1 MTITTS
7 PKDELATNSPMD
19 ELLAKTKTQIPE
31 IGNLVKGSVI
41 DISKNAI
48 YLDLGILGT
57 GLVMGREMKD
67 GLGISD
73 NLKKGDT
80 VEATVI
86 ELENEDGYMEL
97 SLREAGYEKT
107 WDEIERKKKE
117 EETIETKILA
127 ANRGGLMV
135 EINGITGFL
144 PVSQLA
150 NENYPRV
157 EDGDKNK
164 ILQLLNGLLDKMID
178 VRIIDIDRE
187 NEKLIVSEK
196 ATLSEKEEK
205 EIKKFKVGEIVEG
218 TVSGIVDFGA
228 FIKFPPVGKT
238 MKNTDSK
245 DVLEGLIH
253 ISELAWQLISNPHD
267 IVRVGEKVKCKI
279 IGIDNNRISFSVRAL
294 EKDPW
299 SQVNKKYKVGS
310 IVKGEITKFNPFGAF
325 VQLDKDIHGLAH
337 ISELN
342 RLAHGKNIEDLL
354 SAGESYK
361 FKILS
366 IEPKNHRMGLS
377 PIIATNQTTKDE
389 QKEKVSKPSSN
400 KVKKET
406 VVKKKEVKKDEEDK
420 KDKSKKKKVESK
432 KKVRGKKVEG
442 KKAVKTKTSTKKT
455 KSTQKK
461 TIAKNKKKASKKPAT
476 AKVANKKTKKN
487 E

>member
-1 MTITTS
+1 MTTKTTLS
-7 PKDELATNSPMD
+7 KDKLSSISPMD
-19 ELLAKTKTQIPE
+19 ELLAGEKMQMPK

-41 DISKNAI
+41 DIGKNAI
-48 YLDLGILGT
+48 YLDLGIMGT

-67 GLGISD
+67 GLGISE

-80 VEATVI
+80 VETAIV

-117 EETIETKILA
+117 EETVQTKILA

-164 ILQLLNGLLDKMID
+164 ILQLLNCLID
-178 VRIIDIDRE
+178 QDINVRIIDIDRE

-196 ATLSEKEEK
+196 ATLSEKEEE
-205 EIKKFKVGEIVEG
+205 EIKKFKIGGIVEG

-228 FIKFPPVGKT
+228 FIKFPPKGKT
-238 MKNTDSK
+238 IKNTEAK

-267 IVRVGEKVKCKI
+267 IVKVGEKVKCKI
-279 IGIDNNRISFSVRAL
+279 IGIENNRISFSIRAL
-294 EKDPW
+294 AKDPW
-299 SQVNKKYKVGS
+299 DQVSKKYKAGD
-310 IVKGEITKFNPFGAF
+310 IIKGEITKFNPFGAF
-325 VQLDKDIHGLAH
+325 VQLDEDIHGLAH

-342 RLAHGKNIEDLL
+342 RFAHGKNIEDILK
-354 SAGESYK
+354 AGESYK

-377 PIIATNQTTKDE
+377 PMIPGNTTTKDKKGE
-389 QKEKVSKPSSN
+389 LVLASSST
-400 KVKKET
+400 KA
-406 VVKKKEVKKDEEDK
+406 
-420 KDKSKKKKVESK
+420 KKKKV
-432 KKVRGKKVEG
+432 KVV
-442 KKAVKTKTSTKKT
+442 KKAKEIKDEKKIKAKKTVKAKIDVKKT
-455 KSTQKK
+455 KKV
-461 TIAKNKKKASKKPAT
+461 KNKKKIKAKKVVK
-476 AKVANKKTKKN
+476 AKVDAKKTKPVRKKVHPVK
-487 E
+487 